1 MAIGNIDDAKLV
13 SYGYIILKYCICVTI
28 TATRTYFAL
37 EKFVRFWKSLSD
49 LQVNYL
55 RLLAI

>member
-1 MAIGNIDDAKLV
+1 MAIEDIDDAKLV
-13 SYGYIILKYCICVTI
+13 SYGYIFLKYCVCVRI

-37 EKFVRFWKSLSD
+37 EEFVRFWKSLSD